1 MKSLTREDTTIST
14 AFHPYITFVNLR
26 ASRPNWPSILN
37 PIYGAIHARHVRTK
51 SGYRPFKTASNVQ
64 KRLFAQSGKHGVVSP
79 DLIVAGIDI
88 VCLPCIDENDETT
101 FHSPFYIEGKSKLWP
116 QETLGLAFAIGV
128 CSLLYALDTTI
139 LAKMPWPKIIAD
151 GTGFPSEQ

>member
-1 MKSLTREDTTIST
+1 MKSLTREDTTINT

-26 ASRPNWPSILN
+26 ASRPNWPFILN
-37 PIYGAIHARHVRTK
+37 PIYGVIHARHVRTK
-51 SGYRPFKTASNVQ
+51 SGYRPLKPASTAPE
-64 KRLFAQSGKHGVVSP
+64 KLFAQSGKHGVVSP

-101 FHSPFYIEGKSKLWP
+101 FHSPFYTKRWP
-116 QETLGLAFAIGV
+116 QETPGLAFAIGV

-151 GTGFPSEQ
+151 DTGFPLGQ